1 VLAPQTPAPVQSAQ
15 ATQATQSAVPTRY
28 ASLQDAVDTIRT
40 TIETSG
46 QGVSQARIELS
57 PAALGTIR
65 IQLQRTDNGVTAHVV
80 TDHAAT
86 ADTLSQGGDD
96 LKRQLAN
103 AGVNLLSL
111 NIESR
116 AGGQGQSQG
125 EASTSGS
132 TQATDP
138 DQIDVDAD
146 GAASPQTTSML
157 GSALVNVLA

>member
-125 EASTSGS
+125 EPSTSGS